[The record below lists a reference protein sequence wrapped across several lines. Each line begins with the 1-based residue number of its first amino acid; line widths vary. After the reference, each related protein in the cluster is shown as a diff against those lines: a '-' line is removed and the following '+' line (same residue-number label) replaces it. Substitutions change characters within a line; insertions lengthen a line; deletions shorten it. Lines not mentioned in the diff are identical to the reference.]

1 MAIEFRCQQCNTL
14 LRIADG
20 TTGRQAKCPE
30 CGTMMTVPA
39 PASDMPASGVPGESP
54 PSYPP
59 PPPPPSQGEDPFS
72 SGQER
77 PAGQESQWNPY
88 QSPGPSAQAPWQA
101 QPYGSQFDTTAASAR
116 LAGPAIALIVV
127 ASLGLA
133 LQLIALPI
141 NLWQLGAGPQPRP
154 PIDMPLV
161 FEPGFAVGSGILNM
175 IVAIVMLVGAI
186 KMKKLESYGFAMTA
200 SILAVIPCFS
210 PCCCLD
216 LPFGIWALVVLS
228 DARVRA
234 AFRG

>member
-1 MAIEFRCQQCNTL
+1 MPFGKPCAESWPGSELRRQFEFCTFWEEETEVLSGNQNIVGFFQREKDVMAIEFRCQQCNTL

-101 QPYGSQFDTTAASAR
+101 
-116 LAGPAIALIVV
+116 
-127 ASLGLA
+127 
-133 LQLIALPI
+133 
-141 NLWQLGAGPQPRP
+141 
-154 PIDMPLV
+154 
-161 FEPGFAVGSGILNM
+161 
-175 IVAIVMLVGAI
+175 
-186 KMKKLESYGFAMTA
+186 
-200 SILAVIPCFS
+200 
-210 PCCCLD
+210 
-216 LPFGIWALVVLS
+216 
-228 DARVRA
+228 
-234 AFRG
+234 